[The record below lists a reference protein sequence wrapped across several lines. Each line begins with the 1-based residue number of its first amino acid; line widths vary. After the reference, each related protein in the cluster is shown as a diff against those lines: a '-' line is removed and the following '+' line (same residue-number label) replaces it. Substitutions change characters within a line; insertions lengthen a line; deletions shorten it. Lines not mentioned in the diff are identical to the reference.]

1 MKELTKKVTFSL
13 TATEI
18 EQLEKIAKNTLG
30 KPNKSGMI
38 SYWINQ
44 NNLKN
49 CKREGKNNFGL
60 TH

>member
-18 EQLEKIAKNTLG
+18 EQLEKIAKATLG

-44 NNLKN
+44 NGFEKT
-49 CKREGKNNFGL
+49 KARGQK
-60 TH
+60 

>member
-18 EQLEKIAKNTLG
+18 KQLEIIAKNILG

-44 NNLKN
+44 NGLQNRKS
-49 CKREGKNNFGL
+49 EGKK
-60 TH
+60 

>member
-18 EQLEKIAKNTLG
+18 EQLGEIAKTTLG
-30 KPNKSGMI
+30 KSNKSGMI
-38 SYWINQ
+38 SYWINL

-49 CKREGKNNFGL
+49 CKSEGKK
-60 TH
+60 